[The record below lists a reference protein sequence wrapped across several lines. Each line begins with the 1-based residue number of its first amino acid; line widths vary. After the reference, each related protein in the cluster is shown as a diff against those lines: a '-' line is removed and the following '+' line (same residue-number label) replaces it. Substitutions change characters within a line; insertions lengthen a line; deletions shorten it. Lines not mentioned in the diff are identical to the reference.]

1 MSGQDAGFYLDPWQ
15 RSDLIYRAH
24 DHISS
29 GPAYFIF
36 GGESGVFVSSFYFSF
51 DSISL
56 NSKEYRAFDFLL
68 ISPSL
73 YPPLPIVIGQWKGGR
88 MEERTDIGMGWM
100 GWMDGVT
107 PV

>member
-56 NSKEYRAFDFLL
+56 NSKEYRAFDFGLT
-68 ISPSL
+68 SPSL
-73 YPPLPIVIGQWKGGR
+73 YPPPPLSQSSLVSGREVGWKKNGYRDG
-88 MEERTDIGMGWM
+88 
-100 GWMDGVT
+100 MDGVT